1 MKINEIEETRL
12 GMYVWEMPDGR
23 WIGDDDGNYLCIAS
37 FKGDRRRIA
46 ALTAAVKEFGV
57 TIGKPKFLS
66 GRRPID
72 DEEYEHQRQRLA
84 WGLVPDPLDIGEYKD
99 SLKGLKVED

>member
-1 MKINEIEETRL
+1 MKIKEVEETRL
-12 GMYVWEMPDGR
+12 GTYVWEMPDGR
-23 WIGDDDGNYLCIAS
+23 WVGDDAGNYMCIAA
-37 FKGDRRRIA
+37 FKGDQRRIA
-46 ALTAAVKEFGV
+46 ALTAAVREYGIMV
-57 TIGKPKFLS
+57 GKPKFLS

-72 DEEYEHQRQRLA
+72 DEEFEYQRQRLE